1 MIFADKLSWLMKNF
15 NISNNKLAKAISVD
29 PSLVSKWLNG
39 KRVPPVNSPYI
50 IQITEYFLKFPHGE
64 YKQALLLEFLADE
77 FPQMD
82 LENYVVR
89 RRALTEWLTGKEPSS
104 CGQLKSIN
112 SKEIAKIMTSNGA
125 GQTSGKQG
133 FYELFS
139 GREGRRRSVINFLQD
154 VLKTHETVELL
165 LVSQEDITWII
176 EDEDFLSQWKI
187 LLSEIIKRGH
197 KIKIIHT
204 VHRDISQITAM
215 INNWIPLHLTG
226 RVESFYHP
234 KYDEPT
240 LFKSMFIVSGLTSI
254 VSFSTSTE
262 NDSENTF
269 QFGDVAVLGLL
280 EQYYRSYLTQCRP
293 LVQSFMDSK
302 ILQLFNG
309 MMGTQIKPGY
319 FYTLRNSLISLTMPV
334 GLFARILENSN
345 LSGKEKE
352 ERIQLHRIWT
362 EAFLQ
367 TIKVNRFREICP
379 IGAIDLMINEATY
392 MYPGSEFFLMGP
404 IELCASDVQEYLT
417 NIIDIL
423 ENNDNYELILF
434 NTRPT
439 LMPESV
445 SLFFKEDY
453 YAVVSSRDST
463 PYAIEINEGNILHA
477 FEDYFEE
484 IYEQIPVNNRTKYWV
499 INKLK
504 KRIVQIE
511 RLLKK

>member
-15 NISNNKLAKAISVD
+15 NISNNKLAKAISID
-29 PSLVSKWLNG
+29 PSLVSKWVNG
-39 KRVPPVNSPYI
+39 KRVPPVKSPYI
-50 IQITEYFLKFPHGE
+50 IQIAEYFLKFSHDE
-64 YKQALLLEFLADE
+64 YKPALLLELLAEE
-77 FPQMD
+77 FPHLN
-82 LENYVVR
+82 LEHYVAR
-89 RRALTEWLTGKEPSS
+89 RRALIEWLSGQGASS
-104 CGQLKSIN
+104 RGQLKSIN
-112 SKEIAKIMTSNGA
+112 SREKAKTMTSNDA

-133 FYELFS
+133 FYKLF
-139 GREGRRRSVINFLQD
+139 RDKDGRRQSVINFLQV
-154 VLKTHETVELL
+154 VLKAHETVELL
-165 LVSQEDITWII
+165 LISQEDIAWII
-176 EDEDFLSQWKI
+176 EYEEFLSQWK
-187 LLSEIIKRGH
+187 LLLTEIIKRGH

-234 KYDEPT
+234 KYEEPT
-240 LFKSMFIVSGLTSI
+240 IFKSVFIASGITSI

-262 NDSENTF
+262 NDSEYTF
-269 QFGDVAVLGLL
+269 QFSDAVVLGLL
-280 EQYYRSYLTQCRP
+280 EQNYRSYLAQCRP
-293 LVQSFMDSK
+293 LVQAFMDSE
-302 ILQLFNG
+302 ILQIFNDVV
-309 MMGTQIKPGY
+309 GTQIKPGY

-334 GLFARILENSN
+334 GLFARILEKSN
-345 LSGKEKE
+345 LNSKEKE

-367 TIKVNRFREICP
+367 TIKINHFREICP
-379 IGAIDLMINEATY
+379 IGAIDLMINENTY
-392 MYPGSEFFLMGP
+392 IYSGSEFFLVEP
-404 IELCASDVQEYLT
+404 IELDASDVREHLT

-423 ENNDNYELILF
+423 ENNNNYELILF

-439 LMPESV
+439 LMPENV

-453 YAVVSSRDST
+453 YAIVSSRDSI
-463 PYAIEINEGNILHA
+463 PYAIETNEGNILHA

-484 IYEQIPVNNRTKYWV
+484 IYEHIPVNNRTKSWV

-504 KRIVQIE
+504 KRIVQLE